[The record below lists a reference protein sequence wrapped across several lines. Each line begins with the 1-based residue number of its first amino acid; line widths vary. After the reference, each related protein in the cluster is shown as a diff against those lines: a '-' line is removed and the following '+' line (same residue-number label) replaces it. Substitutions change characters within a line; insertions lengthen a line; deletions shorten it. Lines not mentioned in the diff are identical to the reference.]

1 MVCFPPLLKPRLS
14 PDAEARI
21 LGPKDFHVWAPS
33 ATLVLVS
40 TVCAAG
46 FSATKHLDSFYYGA
60 IVYTSAVAIFS
71 TGCFGGFLA
80 SLLSLRRNLSAHV
93 TAQEEEEWPP
103 LKSKMYKP
111 RQAASFATEDVEGL
125 KDGSS
130 WLTSIR
136 SERTHSTSGFS
147 FSSAEESVAAPSSA
161 NPYSSSIP
169 AKSTFWFGIASTT
182 NLHQP
187 EHEQE
192 IPPVPA
198 LPAAYRRTSSPLGV
212 EADPF
217 RREAPSPPRTQEMRS
232 GSRASEHSSADSWLT
247 EPSGTV
253 STPTQFSFPTTMKS
267 RPPSLAPSRATRRT
281 QYDEEAQFDNVDLA
295 QDAGLVDYRDSQYG
309 VRLET
314 PLTATAFSPSPRAS
328 REIQV
333 IDNPVNDNRPDSK
346 ATMVKPESPRPVLG
360 GYGAYEMGDILGI
373 PDAEGNKAATSNLE
387 PWRMAGWFISIWL
400 PFTLA
405 IPYLAMNLVP
415 NPSASFASSSVPAIL
430 FTLSVTLSSPILA
443 IHVLL
448 SSPPVPILP
457 SSFFASAEGRAS
469 LFGSL
474 HDNTVSSGAPKLPV
488 DMAERNP
495 SQVTVHGRRSGDI
508 WIERGHASDDGKSK
522 FSRAV
527 SLTTPIPKL
536 ACLDAPAP
544 EDERTLTN
552 PTPEPGAFKFP
563 THKHSASEPNSPGWV
578 YSADPVIEAA
588 SRILAQQAADK
599 AQAARARLSSKVSA
613 FTYATSTSY
622 ANEESDAVGDFGTQ
636 QQAKVMIAHRH
647 FSSLGVANTIAIP
660 PVNNRSNPTTPT
672 LQIGGFASAQEQQ
685 LTAKHALKH
694 ARSRSDMGASVVRA
708 SGVSVGNR
716 SSTSSVHMR
725 TRSASSAMLT
735 PPTNVG
741 GSHRNSNSHRAP
753 LTPPPS
759 FPLPPTP
766 PSIKAFPHH
775 QSRSASRQSHHSR
788 SHSHASAR
796 SAGTLSGP
804 IDVDGI
810 RLGNAVMRSLR
821 EQEDE
826 TWPLAGYSDGEGYST
841 TSSFKFAGFN
851 ALDEEEVEAL
861 LVGGGPL
868 PSSSAKP
875 AAQVA
880 APSTPKK
887 VSGSGLN
894 KMASIPESMVSFS
907 SPEVHSTPKRS
918 LRDRWKQHMSLPS

>member
-1 MVCFPPLLKPRLS
+1 MTGANV
-14 PDAEARI
+14 RI
-21 LGPKDFHVWAPS
+21 SGSNDFHVWAPT

-46 FSATKHLDSFYYGA
+46 FSTTKRLDSFYYGA
-60 IVYTSAVAIFS
+60 IVYTGIVAIVS

-80 SLLSLRRNLSAHV
+80 SLLTIRRNLTAHIA
-93 TAQEEEEWPP
+93 AQEEEEWPP
-103 LKSKMYKP
+103 LKSQSKMYKP
-111 RQAASFATEDVEGL
+111 RQGASFATEDVEAL
-125 KDGSS
+125 RDGSS

-136 SERTHSTSGFS
+136 SERTHSTSAFS
-147 FSSAEESVAAPSSA
+147 LSSADESVAAPSSV
-161 NPYSSSIP
+161 NPYSSSTP
-169 AKSTFWFGIASTT
+169 AKSTFWFGIPSTA

-187 EHEQE
+187 EHGNEA
-192 IPPVPA
+192 IPPVPE

-217 RREAPSPPRTQEMRS
+217 RREAPSTPSTPQRNQTMRS
-232 GSRASEHSSADSWLT
+232 GSGASAHSYANSWLT

-267 RPPSLAPSRATRRT
+267 RPASPAPSRFTRRT
-281 QYDEEAQFDNVDLA
+281 QPDEEAQFDEIALA
-295 QDAGLVDYRDSQYG
+295 QDEHLDYRDSQYG
-309 VRLET
+309 IRLET
-314 PLTATAFSPSPRAS
+314 PLTATAFSPSPRHS
-328 REIQV
+328 SEIQV
-333 IDNPVNDNRPDSK
+333 IDNINRPDSK
-346 ATMVKPESPRPVLG
+346 ATMVKPETPRPVLG
-360 GYGAYEMGDILGI
+360 GYGAYEMGGI
-373 PDAEGNKAATSNLE
+373 FEVPDGEGNKAATSNLD
-387 PWRMAGWFISIWL
+387 PWRLAGWFISIWL

-405 IPYLAMNLVP
+405 MPYLAMNLVS
-415 NPSASFASSSVPAIL
+415 NPSASFASSSVPVIL
-430 FTLSVTLSSPILA
+430 LTLSVTLSSPILA

-457 SSFFASAEGRAS
+457 SPFFASAKGRAS

-474 HDNTVSSGAPKLPV
+474 HDNTVSSGGPKLPV

-508 WIERGHASDDGKSK
+508 WIERGHASDEGGSK
-522 FSRAV
+522 FSRAI

-536 ACLDAPAP
+536 ACLDPPPP

-563 THKHSASEPNSPGWV
+563 LHNRSASEPNSPGWA

-599 AQAARARLSSKVSA
+599 AQATRARLSSKVSA

-622 ANEESDAVGDFGTQ
+622 ANEESDAVEDFGVQ
-636 QQAKVMIAHRH
+636 QRAKVMVAHRH
-647 FSSLGVANTIAIP
+647 YSSLGIANTISIP
-660 PVNNRSNPTTPT
+660 PASTRSVGGSNPTTPI
-672 LQIGGFASAQEQQ
+672 LQTGGFAAAQEQQ
-685 LTAKHALKH
+685 LTAHNSLKH

-716 SSTSSVHMR
+716 SSASSAHMR
-725 TRSASSAMLT
+725 TRSASSALLT
-735 PPTNVG
+735 PRLNLADG
-741 GSHRNSNSHRAP
+741 HRNSNSHRAP

-766 PSIKAFPHH
+766 PSVKALPHH
-775 QSRSASRQSHHSR
+775 QSRSASRQSNHRR
-788 SHSHASAR
+788 SHSHASTR
-796 SAGTLSGP
+796 SAGTFTGP
-804 IDVDGI
+804 VDVDSVH
-810 RLGNAVMRSLR
+810 LGSAVMRSMR
-821 EQEDE
+821 QQEDD
-826 TWPLAGYSDGEGYST
+826 TWPATGHSDGEGYTT
-841 TSSFKFAGFN
+841 TSSFKFTGFN

-861 LVGGGPL
+861 LVGGGPQAT
-868 PSSSAKP
+868 SSVKP
-875 AAQVA
+875 AAKVA

-894 KMASIPESMVSFS
+894 KMVSIPDSMVSFS

-918 LRDRWKQHMSLPS
+918 LRNRWKQHMSLPS